1 MSFYSGKLTINILRA
16 NLTRDVCSFGS
27 MDPSCT
33 LRLSLNKVYNSA
45 VKSNEGKY
53 PIWNEVAVFNVE
65 NEITLKIEVNHQ
77 KEIVLFLLK

>member
-1 MSFYSGKLTINILRA
+1 MNVFSGKLTIIILRA

-33 LRLSLNKVYNSA
+33 LRLSHIKMFKSS

-53 PIWNEVAVFNVE
+53 PIWNETAVFVVE
-65 NEITLKIEVNHQ
+65 NEITLKVEVNHE
-77 KEIVLFLLK
+77 KEIVFLINI